1 MTTIKELTWSAHKRA
16 ESTRIMTD
24 LLNNTITDHMY
35 SHLVYTKY
43 LIYSELERNLSF
55 STPCLPRA
63 AAALSDWQNMN
74 HSMPR
79 CITKLEHYLAVLRTL
94 DQSQLWAHAYV
105 HYLAPLY
112 GGQIIRRVIQH
123 RFPVSMYE
131 FDDAAA
137 AIAEIR
143 SKVTVQCAPDASVAF
158 DLTAD
163 YYEQLY
169 DSDNRHE

>member
-1 MTTIKELTWSAHKRA
+1 MTTIKELTWDAHKRA

-24 LLNNTITDHMY
+24 LLNNTITDCMY
-35 SHLVYTKY
+35 SDLVYTKY
-43 LIYSELERNLSF
+43 LIYSELERKLSF
-55 STPCLPRA
+55 QTACLPRA

-79 CITKLEHYLAVLRTL
+79 CLTTLEHYLAMLRTMHER
-94 DQSQLWAHAYV
+94 QLWAHAYV

-112 GGQIIRRVIQH
+112 GGQIIRKRIAH
-123 RFPVSMYE
+123 RFPVSIYE
-131 FDDAAA
+131 FDDAAS

-143 SKVTVQCAPDASVAF
+143 SHVTVDMAPDANQAF

-169 DSDNRHE
+169 QSGSQS